1 MEPNPQFD
9 KYAKAKIEDPNLRL
23 PKAMLKPNADM
34 STGEL
39 CYMKIFEDD
48 LKKTKHLAEEIAAGA
63 KLDRKVYRI
72 RNMEILKAIGDA
84 FEDMHQIHKASKAT
98 IGLLVDSE
106 SNLHRHSFI
115 DLVGTVEQVK
125 TAEELILDKI
135 LKTYQGPVFPVILM
149 PPTVHGHEIIL
160 HVDKVARLL
169 GENGS
174 NALAIEVV
182 SGAWLQVDDQ
192 PLAGCPKHERR
203 VNVYGPKAH
212 VFKAVSLIHSQV
224 YEAGESL
231 EAEDELEMLFK
242 ELSFDE
248 MMAGMKSRNP
258 QMADFV
264 GAASAS
270 ASGSGQTK
278 EEKEQHVEDAK
289 DKDKS
294 EGEKLQQD
302 EDVKVA
308 EDKDESKGKAKQQ
321 HEEDVKEAVSGKA
334 SETKASVEQLD

>member
-1 MEPNPQFD
+1 
-9 KYAKAKIEDPNLRL
+9 
-23 PKAMLKPNADM
+23 
-34 STGEL
+34 
-39 CYMKIFEDD
+39 
-48 LKKTKHLAEEIAAGA
+48 
-63 KLDRKVYRI
+63 
-72 RNMEILKAIGDA
+72 
-84 FEDMHQIHKASKAT
+84 
-98 IGLLVDSE
+98 
-106 SNLHRHSFI
+106 
-115 DLVGTVEQVK
+115 
-125 TAEELILDKI
+125 
-135 LKTYQGPVFPVILM
+135 M
-149 PPTVHGHEIIL
+149 PPTVYGHEIRL
-160 HVDKVARLL
+160 HVDKVINLHFSGTKAKVVRLL

-192 PLAGCPKHERR
+192 PPAGGPKDERR

-224 YEAGESL
+224 YEAGECL

-270 ASGSGQTK
+270 ASGSGQTE

-302 EDVKVA
+302 E
-308 EDKDESKGKAKQQ
+308 
-321 HEEDVKEAVSGKA
+321 EDVKEAVSGEA

>member
-1 MEPNPQFD
+1 
-9 KYAKAKIEDPNLRL
+9 
-23 PKAMLKPNADM
+23 
-34 STGEL
+34 
-39 CYMKIFEDD
+39 
-48 LKKTKHLAEEIAAGA
+48 
-63 KLDRKVYRI
+63 
-72 RNMEILKAIGDA
+72 MEILKAIGDA

-135 LKTYQGPVFPVILM
+135 LKAGFYFKSTYSLTSDSCYENMVLFRFVSCSHVLNCMQTYQGPVFPVILM
-149 PPTVHGHEIIL
+149 PPTVYGHEIRL

-192 PLAGCPKHERR
+192 PPAGGPKHERR

-258 QMADFV
+258 QMADCV

-270 ASGSGQTK
+270 GSGKTE

-321 HEEDVKEAVSGKA
+321 HEEDVKEAVSGEV